1 MVLRL
6 KPRQYMTQPRSYL
19 IGKEHSPANYN
30 LAGAAAPSV
39 PLKEVIDDPMKLLD
53 GPKKLSELPQGV
65 PPLNIL
71 LKERIIETQGFEDIT
86 PENILLTNAT
96 YEANFLAISESVELG
111 DEIVISV
118 PVWYQFAAYMDQ
130 TDEYSFCCG
139 GLHPHSKVHLLK
151 RNIEDG
157 WKYDIERLNEIV
169 THKTALIVVNCPNN
183 PTGATVNENEMKAIC
198 EIAEENGSY
207 VIHDQIYRG
216 LELDEP
222 FSSPQAVNMY
232 DKAIGTASLSKTLGF
247 EPVNRVGWLVTR
259 DKKLM
264 HRAASIN
271 DWYIS
276 RLGWLETY
284 VTAEALE
291 PTKYRMFIERAT
303 KQANEC
309 WDVVEKFMDGH
320 KDIFEWSRPDA
331 AFLSMPKYD
340 LDIKSWDF
348 CTKLAAPP
356 YKTRVLPGI
365 DYGYE
370 NHLRLGIGG
379 QIPENVEAG
388 LEELGKFVKTL
399 KQT

>member
-6 KPRQYMTQPRSYL
+6 KPRQYMTQPRSYR
-19 IGKEHSPANYN
+19 IGREHGPADYG
-30 LAGAAAPSV
+30 LSGAAAARIS
-39 PLKEVIDDPMKLLD
+39 LKEVIEDPMKLLE
-53 GPKKLSELPQGV
+53 GPRRSSELPAGT
-65 PPLNIL
+65 PPLTTL
-71 LKERIIETQGFEDIT
+71 LKERIIETQGFKDIT
-86 PENILLTNAT
+86 PENVLLTNAT

-130 TDEYSFCCG
+130 TNEYSFCCG
-139 GLHPHSKVHLLK
+139 GLHPNSKVHLLR

-157 WKYDIERLNEIV
+157 WKYDIERLKEV
-169 THKTALIVVNCPNN
+169 ATHKTALIVVNCPNN
-183 PTGATVNENEMKAIC
+183 PTGAVVSENEMRAIC

-216 LELDEP
+216 IELDKA

-232 DKAIGTASLSKTLGF
+232 DKAVGTASLSKTLGF
-247 EPVNRVGWLVTR
+247 EPLIRVGWFVTR

-264 HRAASIN
+264 QRAASLN

-276 RLGWLETY
+276 RIGWLEAY

-291 PTKYRMFIERAT
+291 PKKYMSFIERAR
-303 KQANEC
+303 KNANEC
-309 WDVVEKFMDGH
+309 WDLVEKFMDEH
-320 KDIFEWSRPDA
+320 KDIFDWKRPDA
-331 AFLSMPKYD
+331 AFLSCPRYHF
-340 LDIKSWDF
+340 DIKSWDF
-348 CTKLAAPP
+348 CEKIAAPP

-370 NHLRLGIGG
+370 HHLRLGIGG
-379 QIPENVEAG
+379 RTPKQVEGG
-388 LEELGKFVKTL
+388 LERLGKFVETL
-399 KQT
+399 K